1 MVTKC
6 DKVTMT
12 KKKTAF
18 AEPFKKQKLS
28 NQTMQVSF

>member
-18 AEPFKKQKLS
+18 AE
-28 NQTMQVSF
+28 TV

>member
-12 KKKTAF
+12 KKKLLLQK
-18 AEPFKKQKLS
+18 PFKKQKLS